1 MVKNKRYSE
10 KTNSARPATLA
21 IHAGEKADPS
31 TGALSPDITM
41 SAAFKLPG
49 FGSRLFDALT
59 MESLDPPFAYV
70 RWGNPTVKALEEKA
84 AALEGGESAIAL
96 ASGMAAVSAL
106 IFTFL
111 KSGEHLIAGDV
122 CYAATQELFGKHL
135 RRFGVEVSLVNPTDA
150 DSVARA
156 IRKNTKL
163 IYIETPANP
172 ILRLADISAIA
183 VVAKKAGIP
192 LSVDSTWAG
201 PCIQKPL
208 DLGARFVIHSAT
220 KYMNGHGDALGG
232 FVIGPKKDMHRI
244 RKDALVHLGGAMSP
258 FNAWLISRGMV
269 TLPLR
274 MQRHSENAKVLASFL
289 ENHPAVSR
297 VYYPGLPGHPQYELA
312 LSQMRMPG
320 GMITMRLK
328 RGLGAAVALAEK
340 IRIFT
345 YATSLG
351 HPRSLL
357 FYYPTDLYVDSVSY
371 LSSDQKKSI
380 REWMGDGLV
389 RISTG
394 LEDVEDLIEDIDRA
408 LRGRTFKSVAAPAA
422 YAVLKRLGTKS

>member
-1 MVKNKRYSE
+1 MHRNPRES
-10 KTNSARPATLA
+10 N
-21 IHAGEKADPS
+21 
-31 TGALSPDITM
+31 ITTCGY
-41 SAAFKLPG
+41 F
-49 FGSRLFDALT
+49 
-59 MESLDPPFAYV
+59 
-70 RWGNPTVKALEEKA
+70 
-84 AALEGGESAIAL
+84 
-96 ASGMAAVSAL
+96 
-106 IFTFL
+106 
-111 KSGEHLIAGDV
+111 
-122 CYAATQELFGKHL
+122 
-135 RRFGVEVSLVNPTDA
+135 
-150 DSVARA
+150 
-156 IRKNTKL
+156 
-163 IYIETPANP
+163 
-172 ILRLADISAIA
+172 AIA

-258 FNAWLISRGMV
+258 FNSWLISRGMV